1 MVQRTTV
8 KNFYRALAAS
18 AYVAGATAAGL
29 ALGGPPGAAAAA
41 TAATANLA
49 SPLGVAAVEIA
60 AEVGT
65 DAALDSTK
73 MAMGGL
79 VTEPTFAMIGEAGP
93 EMVIP
98 LSSMVKPKRKRSRS
112 ARAADKKLSKAFK
125 EANAR
130 YRKKDGSLRA
140 GRTQADIA
148 RLAHKLRKKGGTKKG
163 QVRKTARRAF
173 ER

>member
-1 MVQRTTV
+1 MAVKKTTV

-18 AYVAGATAAGL
+18 AYVAGASAAGL

-41 TAATANLA
+41 AAATAQLA
-49 SPLGVAAVEIA
+49 TPLGVTAVELA
-60 AEVGT
+60 AEAGTEYAVG
-65 DAALDSTK
+65 SEK

-79 VTEPTFAMIGEAGP
+79 VMEPTFAMLGEAGP

-98 LSSMVKPKRKRSRS
+98 LTNMPKPKRKRSRT
-112 ARAADKKLSKAFK
+112 ARVSDKKLSRAFK

-148 RLAHKLRKKGGTKKG
+148 RLAHKLRKKM
-163 QVRKTARRAF
+163 
-173 ER
+173 